1 MLTICPAT
9 VTSTLHKLTHLILTL
24 ALLGKYYDLHFTEGE
39 TDREAKWCAQDH
51 IARTQLSQD
60 LSPNLESFSMLERL
74 NR

>member
-39 TDREAKWCAQDH
+39 TDREAK
-51 IARTQLSQD
+51 
-60 LSPNLESFSMLERL
+60 
-74 NR
+74 